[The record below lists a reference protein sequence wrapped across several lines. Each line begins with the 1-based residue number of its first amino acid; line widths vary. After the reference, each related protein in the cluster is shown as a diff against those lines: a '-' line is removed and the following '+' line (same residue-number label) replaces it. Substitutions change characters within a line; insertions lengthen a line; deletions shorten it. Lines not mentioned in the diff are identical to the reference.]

1 MAAPFSKEAN
11 KMPNYNDSTA
21 DMIANHILGLRVDRA
36 ISDLPWHGTASGVNT
51 DDVAYFDIVGGK
63 VLMTLMVGTITT
75 VIEAAAN
82 EITFSHDPYPST
94 GTSAAL
100 NGVLDITGWAEGD
113 ILTIN
118 GLLTDALLPA
128 VKAGASKTMSYG
140 GVILVPGYIM
150 CGASGHN
157 TGAWKWSLWYFPL
170 EEGAYV
176 TAHAVPA

>member
-1 MAAPFSKEAN
+1 
-11 KMPNYNDSTA
+11 MPYYDQSTQR
-21 DMIANHILGLRVDRA
+21 MIADHILGLRVDRA
-36 ISDLPWHGTASGVNT
+36 ISDLPWHGTGSGVNT
-51 DDVAYFDIVGGK
+51 DGATYFDIVGGK

-75 VIEAAAN
+75 IIEAAAN
-82 EITFSHDPYPST
+82 NIVFSHNPSPST
-94 GTSAAL
+94 GATAAL
-100 NGVLDITGWAEGD
+100 NGALSVNAWAEGD

-128 VKAGASKTMSYG
+128 VKAASSHTMSYG
-140 GVILVPGYIM
+140 GVVLVPGAIT
-150 CGASGHN
+150 CDAAGHN